1 MSKGSWKSIDLARE
15 EIPTQRGKRVPRAT
29 ALAVEEEPLA
39 MQAAKQA
46 RRFQRQI
53 KQVVPLLRGARSQ
66 EVFARDA
73 DMRQAAVG
81 RLESEKDRTMPRIET
96 LLRIAL
102 AAGHDLELRFAKR
115 DPAAEGPA
123 FLVVTSDRE
132 DVLEVR
138 DTVKIADGVGGAGV
152 GTVVGAADIWRR
164 RRWRWLTG
172 AGGVGTVVGVADT
185 LSEREQALRL
195 MLPSELKDEVTQ
207 VLDALEA
214 LRDGRE
220 DVEHVASTLQTVGR
234 HMKTFAS

>member
-1 MSKGSWKSIDLARE
+1 MSKGSWKAIDFSRK

-66 EVFARDA
+66 EAFARDTN
-73 DMRQAAVG
+73 MRQAAIG

-102 AAGHDLELRFAKR
+102 AAGRDLELTFVKH
-115 DPAAEGPA
+115 DPSAEGPA
-123 FLVVTSDRE
+123 FLVVTPDRE

-138 DTVKIADGVGGAGV
+138 DIVKIADDVGGA
-152 GTVVGAADIWRR
+152 
-164 RRWRWLTG
+164 
-172 AGGVGTVVGVADT
+172 GVGTVVGVADT
-185 LSEREQALRL
+185 LPEREQALRL
-195 MLPSELKDEVTQ
+195 MVPSELKDEVTR

-220 DVEHVASTLQTVGR
+220 DVEHVASTLQTVGQ
-234 HMKTFAS
+234 HMKTFASSAVRPSIMSAKREGG

>member
-123 FLVVTSDRE
+123 FLVVTPNRE

-138 DTVKIADGVGGAGV
+138 DTVKIVDGVDG
-152 GTVVGAADIWRR
+152 
-164 RRWRWLTG
+164 
-172 AGGVGTVVGVADT
+172 GGVGTVVGVADT

-195 MLPSELKDEVTQ
+195 MVPSEMKDEVTR

-220 DVEHVASTLQTVGR
+220 DVEHVASTLQTVGQ
-234 HMKTFAS
+234 HMKTFASSAVRPSIMSAKREGG

>member
-115 DPAAEGPA
+115 DPSAEGPA
-123 FLVVTSDRE
+123 FLVVTPDRE

-138 DTVKIADGVGGAGV
+138 DTVKIADGVDGAGV
-152 GTVVGAADIWRR
+152 GTVVA
-164 RRWRWLTG
+164 
-172 AGGVGTVVGVADT
+172 VADT

-195 MLPSELKDEVTQ
+195 MMPSELKDEVTR

-234 HMKTFAS
+234 HMKTFASSAVRPYKMSAKREGG

>member
-115 DPAAEGPA
+115 DPSAEGPA
-123 FLVVTSDRE
+123 FLVVTPDRE

-138 DTVKIADGVGGAGV
+138 DTVKIVDGVDG
-152 GTVVGAADIWRR
+152 
-164 RRWRWLTG
+164 
-172 AGGVGTVVGVADT
+172 GGVGTVVGVADT
-185 LSEREQALRL
+185 LPEREQALRL
-195 MLPSELKDEVTQ
+195 MVPSEMKDEVTR

-234 HMKTFAS
+234 HMKTFASSAVRPYKMSAKREGG